1 MKTRMIALMLLVL
14 AAATPAAH
22 AQGGSPGGMGSPD
35 VVGAGPHFGPPA
47 FLKQVFSPKL
57 VMEHQA
63 ELGLRPEQIDAI
75 KKAMLE
81 AQQKLLELQW
91 KLDAGSEALG
101 KLLSEDRVD
110 EATVLAKLD
119 EVTAIERDVKRVN
132 FTMLV
137 RVKNQLDPDQ
147 QVKVRTYRPAG
158 MMRGGGR
165 RSGPPPRE

>member
-1 MKTRMIALMLLVL
+1 
-14 AAATPAAH
+14 
-22 AQGGSPGGMGSPD
+22 
-35 VVGAGPHFGPPA
+35 
-47 FLKQVFSPKL
+47 
-57 VMEHQA
+57 
-63 ELGLRPEQIDAI
+63 
-75 KKAMLE
+75 MLE

-137 RVKNQLDPDQ
+137 RVKNQLDPEQ